1 MALVPPERL
10 GTAST
15 CPRGGPAPKS
25 RRAFIM
31 TALDNL
37 RIRKLQLEQHL
48 RQGLSEEQ
56 REQIEGELIK
66 IDIAIS
72 FLDEP
77 VKTPTD
83 RQGKAADRKNP
94 PA

>member
-1 MALVPPERL
+1 
-10 GTAST
+10 
-15 CPRGGPAPKS
+15 
-25 RRAFIM
+25 M
-31 TALDNL
+31 TILDNL

-66 IDIAIS
+66 IDIALS

-77 VKTPTD
+77 GKTPTG
-83 RQGKAADRKNP
+83 RQGKKAADRKGP

>member
-1 MALVPPERL
+1 
-10 GTAST
+10 
-15 CPRGGPAPKS
+15 
-25 RRAFIM
+25 M
-31 TALDNL
+31 TTLDNL

-66 IDIAIS
+66 IDIALS

-77 VKTPTD
+77 VKTTTG
-83 RQGKAADRKNP
+83 RQGKKAADRKGP

>member
-1 MALVPPERL
+1 MTTL
-10 GTAST
+10 G
-15 CPRGGPAPKS
+15 
-25 RRAFIM
+25 
-31 TALDNL
+31 NL

-48 RQGLSEEQ
+48 RPGLSEEQ

-66 IDIAIS
+66 IDIALS

-77 VKTPTD
+77 GKTPTG
-83 RQGKAADRKNP
+83 RQGRKAADKKGP

>member
-1 MALVPPERL
+1 
-10 GTAST
+10 
-15 CPRGGPAPKS
+15 
-25 RRAFIM
+25 M
-31 TALDNL
+31 TTVDNL

-66 IDIAIS
+66 IDIALS

-77 VKTPTD
+77 VKTRTG
-83 RQGKAADRKNP
+83 RQGKKAADRKGP